1 MKLPK
6 LEEDGVIEV
15 LRRDFLRID
24 PDLFIGIGDDAAVL
38 RWGGKSLILTKDLLL
53 EGTHFRTS
61 WHRPELLGRKSLS
74 VNVSDIAA
82 MGGTPRYALLGI
94 GLPEK
99 TEPSWLERFL
109 SGLKAAAEE
118 EDVSL
123 IGGDTTR
130 AAVITISVTL
140 LGEAQRVV
148 PRNGGRP
155 GDLLYVSG
163 TLGDARL
170 GLRLLKRGIGPGA
183 GSGTDHLLRAFL
195 DPRPQTALG
204 RRLGVLEPVSAMIDL
219 SDGLSL
225 DLVRLCRESGCGA
238 EIDLGKLPV
247 SAQVKEFS
255 RTPYREALHGGED
268 YQLLFCLRP
277 EGKQGLSELKKEFH
291 LSEIGRMVPGPDIRV
306 IDRRGRS
313 QKMEHRGFKHF
324 SGAKK

>member
-6 LEEDGVIEV
+6 LEEDSLIEV
-15 LRRDFLRID
+15 LRRDFHRID

-38 RWGGKSLILTKDLLL
+38 RWGKRSLILTKDLLL
-53 EGTHFRTS
+53 EGTHFRTR
-61 WHRPELLGRKSLS
+61 WHPPELLGRKSLS

-82 MGGTPRYALLGI
+82 MGGIPLYALLGM
-94 GLPEK
+94 GLPGK
-99 TEPSWLERFL
+99 TQPSWLEKFL
-109 SGLKAAAEE
+109 SGLKAAAKEE
-118 EDVSL
+118 GVSL

-140 LGEAQRVV
+140 LGEAQKVV

-163 TLGDARL
+163 TLGDARM
-170 GLRLLKRGIGPGA
+170 GLRLLKQGIGPA
-183 GSGTDHLLRAFL
+183 ASSAADHLLRAFL
-195 DPRPQTALG
+195 DPRPQSALG
-204 RRLGVLEPVSAMIDL
+204 RRLGDVAPVSAMIDL

-277 EGKQGLSELKKEFH
+277 EGKQVISELKKEFH
-291 LSEIGRMVPGPDIRV
+291 LTEIGRMLPGPDIRV

-313 QKMEHRGFKHF
+313 QKLEHRGFKHF
-324 SGAKK
+324 SGS